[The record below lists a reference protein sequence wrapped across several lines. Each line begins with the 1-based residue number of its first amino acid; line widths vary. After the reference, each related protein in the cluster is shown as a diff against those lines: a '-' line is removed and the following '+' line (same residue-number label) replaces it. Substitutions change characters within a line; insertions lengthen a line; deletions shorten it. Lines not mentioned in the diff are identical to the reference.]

1 MKRSY
6 ETPRA
11 VAVALPARLPAGS
24 GPWLQ
29 FLAAATLVALSF
41 AVSGALR

>member
-11 VAVALPARLPAGS
+11 VAVALPANRTAGS
-24 GPWLQ
+24 SLWLQ

-41 AVSGALR
+41 VVSGALR